1 MIMNYRQNKF
11 STGSSLN
18 IILSK
23 FFKINWLIVFCII
36 FLGCIGV
43 AFLYSAAGGNWSPW
57 AKSHLIRLIC
67 GIFLMFIIAFIPP
80 KFFYKLSLISFF
92 LGILSL
98 IFVKFFGV
106 GSVQRWISIGGFNFQ
121 PSEMMK
127 LALIIMLAKYF
138 DHLSKVQLDKLYPY
152 VIPIIC
158 IFIPGILIISQ
169 PDLGTGLTIILLGL
183 SILFYVGI
191 SLKFV
196 FVSLFIMIC
205 SVPIIWQQ
213 LYDYQKNRIFVFL
226 NPEIDNLGS
235 GYQIIQSKIA
245 IGSGGLFGKGYLL
258 GSQSRLNY
266 LPEKHTDFIFT
277 LISEELGFF
286 GAIIIIL
293 TFCVL
298 IGSILKISFNVET
311 LFSKVIVF
319 GVGFLIFLY
328 LSLNIGMVCG
338 LLPVVGAPLPL
349 ISYGGT
355 SLLTV
360 LISVGIVL
368 SINIHKKQI

>member
-1 MIMNYRQNKF
+1 MIMDYRQNKF
-11 STGSSLN
+11 STESNLH
-18 IILSK
+18 ILFMK
-23 FFKINWLIVFCII
+23 LLKINWLIVFCVV

-43 AFLYSAAGGNWSPW
+43 ASLYSAAGGSWNPW
-57 AKSHLIRLIC
+57 AKNHLIRLIF
-67 GIFLMFIIAFIPP
+67 GIFLMFIIAFLSP
-80 KFFYKLSLISFF
+80 KFFYKLSIISFF
-92 LGILSL
+92 LGLLCL

-106 GSVQRWISIGGFNFQ
+106 GSVQRWISIGGINFQ

-127 LALIIMLAKYF
+127 LGLIFILAKYF
-138 DHLSKVQLDKLYPY
+138 DHVSKVQLDKLFPY
-152 VIPIIC
+152 IVPVIC
-158 IFIPGILIISQ
+158 IVVPGILVISQ
-169 PDLGTGLTIILLGL
+169 PDLGTGLTLILLGL
-183 SILFYVGI
+183 AILFYVGI

-196 FVSLFIMIC
+196 LISILILISF
-205 SVPIIWQQ
+205 VPIIWQQ
-213 LYDYQKNRIFVFL
+213 LYDYQKNRILVFL
-226 NPEIDNLGS
+226 NPESDHLGS

-286 GAIIIIL
+286 GAIAIIL
-293 TFCVL
+293 IFCIL
-298 IGSILKISFNVET
+298 IGSIFKISFNVET
-311 LFSKVIVF
+311 LFSKVVVF
-319 GVGFLIFLY
+319 GIGFLIFLY
-328 LSLNIGMVCG
+328 LTLNIGMVCG

-360 LISVGIVL
+360 LISIGVVL
-368 SINIHKKQI
+368 SINIHKNEI